1 MLRVVLWVLWL
12 LGVRAQQPSPPVAE
26 VVDDDRLEWLDDPDE
41 ITNAR
46 WYAQHCYDLPAA
58 KR

>member
-1 MLRVVLWVLWL
+1 MIRLLLGLLWL
-12 LGVRAQQPSPPVAE
+12 LGARGGRPAPPVAE

-58 KR
+58 RR

>member
-1 MLRVVLWVLWL
+1 MILRLLLELLWL
-12 LGVRAQQPSPPVAE
+12 LGVARRPAPPVAE
-26 VVDDDRLEWLDDPDE
+26 IVDDDDLEWLDDPDE

-58 KR
+58 RR